1 MENKKRVGT
10 FTSLYDTLKE
20 VVDEDKLNQKQ
31 IELEAVKLYN
41 SMELDKITEISK
53 AVDLIKGE
61 LIVIVKDSSA
71 GQFIQFQ
78 SMKIIKAI
86 NDVLGRNI
94 VKRIKFRVGKTENN
108 EKNYDKNSNENTKV
122 NLDKVELEEDEK
134 REIEQIVNKIQ
145 DNGVKEIIELKKK
158 LLKLFESNLKY
169 KKLESMKK

>member
-158 LLKLFESNLKY
+158 LFKLFESNLKY